1 MTLVAAQYPIS
12 LAVLS
17 CQHLFFL
24 KLVTKLQWFSRCFIL
39 GLSFYSC
46 ILVLVGKGDLF
57 KTFVKGVK
65 LSLFFQSTNFIG
77 HLNNQNSSFV
87 AFSFSELHT
96 F

>member
-65 LSLFFQSTNFIG
+65 LIFVLPEHKFYWPSEQSEFFLCSLFF
-77 HLNNQNSSFV
+77 L
-87 AFSFSELHT
+87 
-96 F
+96 

>member
-46 ILVLVGKGDLF
+46 ILVLLGKGDLF

-65 LSLFFQSTNFIG
+65 LSFVLPEHKFYWPSEQSEFFLCSLFF
-77 HLNNQNSSFV
+77 L
-87 AFSFSELHT
+87 
-96 F
+96 